1 MSPTAIRDC
10 ATQIANLTR
19 RGDGAFRL
27 DESRLEMVAKHVVD
41 SIHQKYPTIDIPLH
55 SRWRHFEIEGTDSLQ
70 RFNNLTAECST
81 MELARTGFDLIVPS
95 VLLDAGAGPSWR
107 FRTSSGAL
115 LSRSEGLAI
124 ASLEMFLS
132 GSFSSDPSQPLRT
145 DASAL
150 VELNLVDFA
159 EGMQSSEDNPLIGLN
174 NRLLLLQQLGRVIQ
188 RESKIFPTGRLSD
201 LADHLINTSTTEVS
215 ATYILSTI
223 LRLLGPMWPQRIVV
237 SGINLGDAWR
247 YSPPNENSETVVP
260 FHKLSQ
266 WLTYSIAETLLRS
279 GKAVC
284 DIEKLTG
291 LAEYR
296 NGGLFIDSGV
306 LELRQEFAKPS
317 YSIENRTIIE
327 WRALTVY
334 LLDRIAERVSSLLG
348 RELSLPRVLE
358 GGTWHVGRELA
369 YERSPTGESPLHIN
383 TDGTVF

>member
-10 ATQIANLTR
+10 ATQIADLTR

-27 DESRLEMVAKHVVD
+27 DESRLEMVAEHVVD

-223 LRLLGPMWPQRIVV
+223 LRLLGPMWPQRVVV

>member
-1 MSPTAIRDC
+1 
-10 ATQIANLTR
+10 
-19 RGDGAFRL
+19 
-27 DESRLEMVAKHVVD
+27 
-41 SIHQKYPTIDIPLH
+41 
-55 SRWRHFEIEGTDSLQ
+55 
-70 RFNNLTAECST
+70 
-81 MELARTGFDLIVPS
+81 MELARIGFDLIVPS

-150 VELNLVDFA
+150 VELNLLDFA
-159 EGMQSSEDNPLIGLN
+159 EGMQSSEDNSLIGLN